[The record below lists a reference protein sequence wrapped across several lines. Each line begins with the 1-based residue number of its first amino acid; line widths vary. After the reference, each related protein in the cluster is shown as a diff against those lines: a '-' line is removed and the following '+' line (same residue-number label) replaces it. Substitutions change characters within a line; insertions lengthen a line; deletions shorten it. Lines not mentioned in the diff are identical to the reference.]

1 MNNYELT
8 IIGGGLAG
16 CEAAWQAASAGV
28 KVALYEMRPSKMTAA
43 HETGGL
49 AELVCSNSLGSLL
62 VDRGSGLLIH
72 ELQLLESLLVRV
84 AMDTSVPA
92 GGALAVDRQKFSSRV
107 QQLLEAHKNIRL
119 VREEVP
125 EIPESP
131 TIIASG
137 PLTSKHLS
145 ASIAAFVGKDNLFFF
160 DAIAPIIKGDS
171 IDLNVAFL
179 SSRYERGLDSEGDYL
194 NCPFTQDQY
203 TLFVQEL
210 VSAEKIQTRSFEN
223 EIGEGVIAGK
233 GEFFERCLPVEE
245 LGRRGVKALAFG
257 PMRPVG
263 ITDPKTGRWPYAVV
277 QLRREDLLGENYNL
291 VGFQTNL
298 TFQEQARVFRMIPG
312 LQNAQ
317 FLRYGQMHRNS
328 FICAPEV
335 VLPTLQSKTRPDL
348 FFAGQLV
355 GIEGYA
361 GNIASGLVSGLN
373 ATRYLQGKP
382 PVVLPA
388 ESMIG
393 SLIGYISNADP
404 ERFQPMKAN
413 FGLLPDLDG
422 IGRIKKRKRYQDK
435 AERALSVIKEFK
447 RKVDS
452 E

>member
-382 PVVLPA
+382 PVVLPYR
-388 ESMIG
+388 
-393 SLIGYISNADP
+393 L
-404 ERFQPMKAN
+404 
-413 FGLLPDLDG
+413 
-422 IGRIKKRKRYQDK
+422 YQQ
-435 AERALSVIKEFK
+435 R
-447 RKVDS
+447 RP
-452 E
+452 